1 MLNVHGGNQK
11 LKIEEKNHKWFS
23 KYNDSEIIVYIPED
37 MKFDEV
43 NIETGA
49 GKINIEDLYTQ
60 NLDMS
65 LGAGETYI
73 KHLVVTNNTNID
85 GGAGKFTIESGKINN
100 LDFDMGVG
108 ETTILSEITGD
119 NEIDSG
125 VGSLKINIIGN
136 REDYKIKVNKG
147 IGSIKVNGEETA
159 SEQIIGNGKHKIDI
173 DGGVGSIVVDFSE

>member
-1 MLNVHGGNQK
+1 MLNVYGKNQT
-11 LKIEEKNHKWFS
+11 LRIEEENHKWFS
-23 KYNDSEIIVYIPED
+23 NNNDSEIIIYIPED
-37 MKFDEV
+37 MQFEEV

-60 NLDMS
+60 NLDIS
-65 LGAGETYI
+65 LGAGETNI
-73 KHLVVTNNTNID
+73 KHLVVTDNTNID
-85 GGAGKFTIESGKINN
+85 GGAGKFTIESGKIHN

-125 VGSLKINIIGN
+125 VGNLKINVIGN
-136 REDYKIKVNKG
+136 REDYRVKVSKG

-159 SEQIIGNGKHKIDI
+159 SEQVIGNGKHEIDI
-173 DGGVGSIVVDFSE
+173 DGGVGSIAIDFNE